1 MQLPV
6 VRQHKNAARCR
17 MHRTARCRLCARL
30 LGDPSSLRNAAV
42 LDEKDALTRN
52 KVAHGTISLQ
62 NIINKYYDQKEIIR
76 GTHGF
81 RVCGNFKIFIGVDS

>member
-1 MQLPV
+1 
-6 VRQHKNAARCR
+6 
-17 MHRTARCRLCARL
+17 
-30 LGDPSSLRNAAV
+30 V

-52 KVAHGTISLQ
+52 RVAHGTISLQ